1 LPACRV
7 GSCSCPLPLSSIA
20 TSGPIAFGPR
30 LTHEEFTREPQQA
43 LAGRLCGGAFLDLAT
58 LLVRGWG
65 LSEKDR

>member
-1 LPACRV
+1 
-7 GSCSCPLPLSSIA
+7 LSSIA